1 MVGSLISVVVTTLN
15 EAKHLRDL
23 LESLA
28 MQEPPFEVLIV
39 DAGSAD
45 GTVEIAKRFGAEFP
59 NFHVLH
65 RPGSRGESRNHAVE
79 RAQGEYVAF
88 IDGDCIA
95 NAFWLRTLRK
105 HLGPRR
111 VLAGRSMQ
119 IGYWAFER
127 LERVEL
133 IRRGYDITHPSSN
146 LVYPR
151 PEFLRLQGFD
161 PRFVTAEDIDLN
173 FRAVEDGLEIQ
184 YLHDAVVYHRA
195 RDSIRGFLKQ
205 AFWNGYGRK
214 QLTLKHGR
222 LWSEYSFRRMLTR
235 QFGLWGFLRLASAVL
250 GYFRC
255 KIREAPGEW
264 RKAQHP
270 LARGVTT

>member
-1 MVGSLISVVVTTLN
+1 
-15 EAKHLRDL
+15 
-23 LESLA
+23 
-28 MQEPPFEVLIV
+28 
-39 DAGSAD
+39 
-45 GTVEIAKRFGAEFP
+45 IAKRFSEEFP
-59 NFHVLH
+59 SFRVLH
-65 RPGSRGESRNHAVE
+65 RPGSRGESRNFGVE

-95 NAFWLRTLRK
+95 NAFWLRTIRK
-105 HLGPRR
+105 QAAARR

-151 PEFLRLQGFD
+151 ADFLRLRGFD

-173 FRAVEDGLEIQ
+173 FRGVEDGLEIL
-184 YLHDAVVYHRA
+184 YVHEAVVYHRA
-195 RDSIRGFLKQ
+195 RDSIGGFLRQ

-222 LWSEYSFRRMLTR
+222 LWREYSFQRMLSR
-235 QFGLWGFLRLASAVL
+235 QFGLWGFLRLGSAVL

-255 KIREAPGEW
+255 KIREGPREW
-264 RKAQHP
+264 RHSQIP
-270 LARGVTT
+270 LARSVTT